1 VATRIIGGMKM
12 KDLTNS
18 KQMGLLYLKSLK
30 NPYVVAGAV
39 FLLGAGGYYIY
50 TRKR

>member
-1 VATRIIGGMKM
+1 MKM
-12 KDLTNS
+12 KELTNP

-39 FLLGAGGYYIY
+39 LMLGAGGYYLY
-50 TRKR
+50 TRKK

>member
-1 VATRIIGGMKM
+1 M
-12 KDLTNS
+12 KDLTNP

-39 FLLGAGGYYIY
+39 FLSGAVGYWLY
-50 TRKR
+50 TRKS